1 MKKKSLS
8 ITLVSLIILTGFFG
22 SMPTDALAVNTEIVS
37 ATTTS
42 KIGETVPFSDV
53 PQSYWAY
60 KEIQSLKEKGIAE
73 HLNDNLFMP
82 DLVMT
87 REMAA
92 RILVKAKGI
101 SINDPSLN
109 SIAYKDI
116 ESNDE
121 NLKYIQAAT
130 KDGIFSGYEDGTF
143 KPKESLTRAQMATVL
158 AKAFGLPFA
167 TSKFLVKDMKTD
179 HWAYKYVQTIIAFG
193 ILQGNSATESSSK
206 SGLNF
211 KPSDSLTRA
220 QMAAFVYHT
229 LRVSIDDIL
238 FDSIFNNDIEEVRFL
253 LEIGAN
259 PNGYLRNYTLRK
271 YFSNADSGQISMLYP
286 AIKNKN
292 YEMIQ
297 LLIDYG
303 ANVNDITYLS
313 HRPLQLAIDSG
324 DYKLAEMLLKTHE
337 VYPDGLDYANGRSY
351 LAYAITK
358 NQTDIAKLLVRYG
371 FPPYKNFSPHFS
383 SNENPAWEGYLN
395 PYEYALGLNRSELVT
410 YFQSW
415 SWRYEYQDKNVD
427 LSKIILPEKEFQT
440 TDEFFKFLKENF
452 SYLYTP
458 VGKAE
463 FTFAV
468 VGSYRGSDYW
478 TSTWFDK
485 SFFKDIGK
493 LNSNKYYD
501 ASTREEVKRLLK
513 EHQEKI
519 GTILSQI
526 NKNSKVSGRYFEPA
540 PLVLGPDSGMSIV
553 LNENDQEEHNYFSWK
568 NYAENSAEYYFRWNP
583 LDDDEL

>member
-1 MKKKSLS
+1 MKKKSIS
-8 ITLVSLIILTGFFG
+8 ITLVSLLALTGFFVT
-22 SMPTDALAVNTEIVS
+22 SPTNIFGNDTKIVL
-37 ATTTS
+37 ATTTT
-42 KIGETVPFSDV
+42 KVGETVPFSDV

-60 KEIQSLKEKGIAE
+60 KEIQWLKEKGIAE
-73 HLNDNLFMP
+73 PLNDDRYMP
-82 DLVMT
+82 DIVMT

-101 SINDPSLN
+101 SVNDPSLN
-109 SIAYKDI
+109 SISYRDI

-130 KDGIFSGYEDGTF
+130 KDGIFGGYEDGTF
-143 KPKESLTRAQMATVL
+143 KPKEPLTRAQMATVL
-158 AKAFGLPFA
+158 VKAFGLPIVNSRF
-167 TSKFLVKDMKTD
+167 SISDMKTN

-193 ILQGNSATESSSK
+193 IMQGNSTESSSE
-206 SGLNF
+206 SEVDF
-211 KPSDSLTRA
+211 KPSDSITRA

-229 LRVSIDDIL
+229 LSVSIDDLL
-238 FDSIFNNDIEEVRFL
+238 FDSINKDDIDEVRFL

-259 PNGYLRNYTLRK
+259 PNGYLRNYTLWK
-271 YFSNADSGQISMLYP
+271 YFPNANSGEVSMLYP
-286 AIKNKN
+286 AINNKN

-303 ANVNDITYLS
+303 ANVNDRTYFNL
-313 HRPLQLAIDSG
+313 RPLQIAIDSG
-324 DYKLAEMLLKTHE
+324 EYKLAELLLKTHK
-337 VYPDGLDYANGRSY
+337 VNPDGLGNSDGRSY

-358 NQTDIAKLLVRYG
+358 KQTNIAKLLVQYG
-371 FPPYKNFSPHFS
+371 FPPYKDFSPHNI
-383 SNENPAWEGYLN
+383 SNDDPAWKGYSN
-395 PYEYALGLNRSELVT
+395 PYEYAVGLNRSELVT

-415 SWRYEYQDKNVD
+415 SWKNEYQDKNVD
-427 LSKIILPEKEFQT
+427 LSKIKLPEREFQT
-440 TDEFFKFLKENF
+440 EDEVFKFLKENF

-468 VGSYRGSDYW
+468 VGSHRGSDYW
-478 TSTWFDK
+478 TSTWFDG
-485 SFFKDIGK
+485 SFFRDIGK
-493 LNSNKYYD
+493 QNPNKYYD

-526 NKNSKVSGRYFEPA
+526 NKNSKVSGRYYYPA
-540 PLVLGPDSGMSIV
+540 PGVIVPFSDISIIK
-553 LNENDQEEHNYFSWK
+553 NENEPKDRNYFSWK
-568 NYAENSAEYYFRWNP
+568 NYDENSAEYYFRWYP
-583 LDDDEL
+583 LEDDEL